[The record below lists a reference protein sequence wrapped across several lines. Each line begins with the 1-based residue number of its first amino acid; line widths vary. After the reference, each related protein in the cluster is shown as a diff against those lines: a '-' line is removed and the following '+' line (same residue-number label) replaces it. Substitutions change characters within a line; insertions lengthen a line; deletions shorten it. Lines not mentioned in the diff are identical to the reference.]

1 MRTKRGRA
9 DRKKRRRDRT
19 DKQKNEPVE
28 DAEILEEGE
37 DLIDI
42 YTLTDEDGN
51 VSDFE
56 LIGQIELDGKT
67 YYGLVPL
74 EGESDEYVL
83 LRGTA
88 GENGEEMLE
97 TIDDDEE
104 FERAADAFEDRFMSD
119 LDLDEN

>member
-1 MRTKRGRA
+1 M
-9 DRKKRRRDRT
+9 T

-51 VSDFE
+51 ASDFE